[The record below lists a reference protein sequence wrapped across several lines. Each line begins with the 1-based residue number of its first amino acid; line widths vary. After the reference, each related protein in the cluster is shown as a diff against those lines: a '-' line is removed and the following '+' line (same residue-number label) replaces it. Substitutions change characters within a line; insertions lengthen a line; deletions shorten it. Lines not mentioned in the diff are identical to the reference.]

1 MGKMYRI
8 AMSKLLLIVRLAI
21 IVSLA
26 GYSLSNANAVMHG
39 SSFPELAAVASETM
53 PSHGDHDV
61 AEAAHLD
68 HSHGDISDSAD
79 GVSKLVKQECCSD
92 FCGGLGMICEGP
104 DVGGPVV
111 TSIRQFVDDQQTF
124 GELPPLHRPP
134 NI

>member
-1 MGKMYRI
+1 MYRI
-8 AMSKLLLIVRLAI
+8 ALSKLLLIVRLAI

-26 GYSLSNANAVMHG
+26 GYSLSNANAAMHG
-39 SSFPELAAVASETM
+39 TAFPEFEQAASQAM
-53 PSHGDHDV
+53 QHGDHDM
-61 AEAAHLD
+61 AQMSGHD
-68 HSHGDISDSAD
+68 HSHDHAAGDKD
-79 GVSKLVKQECCSD
+79 GTKLVKQDCCSD
-92 FCGGLGMICEGP
+92 FCAGIGIICDSC

>member
-8 AMSKLLLIVRLAI
+8 ALSKLLLIVRLAI

-26 GYSLSNANAVMHG
+26 GYSLSNANAAMHG
-39 SSFPELAAVASETM
+39 TAFPEFEQAASQAM
-53 PSHGDHDV
+53 QHGDHHK
-61 AEAAHLD
+61 ARMSGHD
-68 HSHGDISDSAD
+68 HSHDHAAGDKD
-79 GVSKLVKQECCSD
+79 GTKLVKQDCCSD
-92 FCGGLGMICEGP
+92 FCAGIGIIC
-104 DVGGPVV
+104 DSYDAGGPVL

>member
-8 AMSKLLLIVRLAI
+8 ALSKLLLIVRLAI

-26 GYSLSNANAVMHG
+26 GYSLSNANAAMHG
-39 SSFPELAAVASETM
+39 ATFPEFEKTASQVM
-53 PSHGDHDV
+53 QHGDHD
-61 AEAAHLD
+61 EAKMPGHG
-68 HSHGDISDSAD
+68 HSHNHAAD
-79 GVSKLVKQECCSD
+79 DKDGSKLVKQDCCSD
-92 FCGGLGMICEGP
+92 FCAGMGIIYDGH

>member
-1 MGKMYRI
+1 MYRI
-8 AMSKLLLIVRLAI
+8 ALSKLLLIVRLAI

-26 GYSLSNANAVMHG
+26 GYSLSNANAAMHG
-39 SSFPELAAVASETM
+39 TAFPEFEQAASQVM
-53 PSHGDHDV
+53 QHGDHDEV
-61 AEAAHLD
+61 QMSGHG
-68 HSHGDISDSAD
+68 HSHDHAAGDND
-79 GVSKLVKQECCSD
+79 GTKSVKKDCCSD
-92 FCGGLGMICEGP
+92 FCAGIGIICNSH

>member
-8 AMSKLLLIVRLAI
+8 ALSKLLLIVRLAI

-26 GYSLSNANAVMHG
+26 GYSLSNASAAMHG
-39 SSFPELAAVASETM
+39 AAFPEFEKTASQVM
-53 PSHGDHDV
+53 QHSDHDM
-61 AEAAHLD
+61 AQMSG
-68 HSHGDISDSAD
+68 HSHSRSDAAD
-79 GVSKLVKQECCSD
+79 DEGSTAKLVKQECCKD
-92 FCGGLGMICEGP
+92 FCVGLGIICDGHG
-104 DVGGPVV
+104 VGGPVV